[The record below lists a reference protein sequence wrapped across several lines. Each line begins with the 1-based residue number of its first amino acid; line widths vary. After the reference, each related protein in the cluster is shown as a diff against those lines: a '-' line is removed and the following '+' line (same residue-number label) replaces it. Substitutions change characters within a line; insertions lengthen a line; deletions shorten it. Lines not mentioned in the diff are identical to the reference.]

1 MTVKIGLETLLNEQ
15 RATLKNQRI
24 GLVVGA
30 ASIDAHLNS
39 SLTRLWQQDG
49 VNLTALYGPEHGLRG
64 EVQAGQHIDDAHDSV
79 TGLPI
84 YSLHSL
90 ENNTYQPNAAMLKN
104 VDTILFD
111 VQDAGLRF
119 YTYLSTLVMIMRAA
133 AEHSKR
139 VVVLDRP
146 APLNGL
152 TMEGGLL
159 DPAFSSFVGISVL
172 PMRYGMTVGEI
183 AGFINTRDGIHCEL
197 SVIPMRGWT
206 RARWHDETG
215 LPFVPPSPN
224 IPTLTTLTAYA
235 GMCLIEGTN
244 LSEGRGTTKPF
255 EYIGAPYMDAL
266 AFTDALNALGLDGVR
281 FRPVYFVPTFSKYA
295 GILCQGTHIYIT
307 DRLAFEPAKTAL
319 HLIETAKTLYPQ
331 QYAWHEPWA
340 EGSRPPIDLLTGSD
354 RTRHHFDH
362 GGTAAA
368 LLTLWQQDVQHFAAI
383 RAPYLLYE

>member
-1 MTVKIGLETLLNEQ
+1 MTVQVGLETLLNEQ
-15 RATLKNQRI
+15 LTTLKNQRL
-24 GLVVGA
+24 GLVAGA
-30 ASIDAHLNS
+30 ASIDSRLNS
-39 SLTRLWQQDG
+39 SVTRLFGHDG
-49 VNLTALYGPEHGLRG
+49 LNLTALYGAEHGLRG
-64 EVQAGQHIDDAHDSV
+64 ELQAGEHVHDAHDPV
-79 TGLPI
+79 TGLPV
-84 YSLHSL
+84 YSLHGA
-90 ENNTYQPNAAMLKN
+90 TRQPNADMLKN

-111 VQDAGLRF
+111 LQDVGLRF
-119 YTYLSTLVMIMRAA
+119 YTYLSTLVLIMRAA
-133 AEHSKR
+133 AEHGKR

-152 TMEGGLL
+152 TFEGSLL

-172 PMRYGMTVGEI
+172 PMRYGMTAGEI
-183 AGFINTRDGIHCEL
+183 AGFINARDGINCEL
-197 SVIPMRGWT
+197 SVIPMRGWM

-255 EYIGAPYMDAL
+255 EYIGAPYVDAL
-266 AFTDALNALGLDGVR
+266 AFTDALNACDLGGVR
-281 FRPVYFVPTFSKYA
+281 FRPVYFVPTFSKHA
-295 GILCQGTHIYIT
+295 GQLCQGAHVYIT

-331 QYAWHEPWA
+331 QFAWLGPWA
-340 EGSRPPIDLLTGSD
+340 EGSLPPIDLLTGSD
-354 RTRHHFDH
+354 RTRHHFDN

-368 LLTLWQQDVQHFAAI
+368 LLTLWQRDVAGFSAE
-383 RAPYLLYE
+383 RTPYLLYE